1 MRALSGAII
10 TSGALVGLGL
20 TALGYGIRFH
30 GFGPEAI
37 NSNSHQMFGIPTLL
51 LILVLLVIAMV
62 IGVAIAFI
70 GLAYHHER
78 RYYEIQQAKGTG
90 TPSHIVTP

>member
-10 TSGALVGLGL
+10 SAGAMIGLGL

-30 GFGPEAI
+30 GYGPESI
-37 NSNSHQMFGIPTLL
+37 NPNSQQLFGIPTLL
-51 LILVLLVIAMV
+51 LILVLLIIAML
-62 IGVAIAFI
+62 IGVSVAFI

-78 RYYEIQQAKGTG
+78 RYYELEKGSTSSTG
-90 TPSHIVTP
+90 KIVTP